1 MKPQICA
8 LLALF
13 ALTGLS
19 AGCRG
24 QTSKE
29 APVTILRNMH
39 RQPRYNPQSYSAF
52 FADHRTMRP
61 PVEGTVAREMEL
73 SSAIAQGRTTDSLG
87 FVDTIPAMVIER
99 NGKMKGLLERGEQR
113 YGIYCVPCHDGLGNG
128 EGMVIQRGNNPAFKP
143 PSFHTDRVRQMPD
156 GQLFQTITYGYNN
169 MPAYTQIPTD
179 DRWAIVAYVRALQ
192 LSQANNTGAQP

>member
-8 LLALF
+8 LLALV
-13 ALTGLS
+13 ALAGLT

-29 APVTILRNMH
+29 APVAILRNMYQ
-39 RQPRYNPQSYSAF
+39 QPRYNPQSYSAF

-73 SSAIAQGRTTDSLG
+73 SSAIAQGRTTDGIG

-99 NGKMKGLLERGEQR
+99 NGKMKGLLERGEER
-113 YGIYCVPCHDGLGNG
+113 YGIYCTPCHDGLGNG
-128 EGMVIQRGNNPAFKP
+128 EGMVIQRGNNPSFKP
-143 PSFHTDRVRQMPD
+143 PSFHTEKVRQMPD
-156 GQLFQTITYGYNN
+156 GQLFQTITYGFNN

-192 LSQANNTGAQP
+192 LSQANNRGAQP